1 MKTHAIMKLYK
12 QLLLTLPVFTVLLA
26 ACSKGGNSANPQPV
40 TPKVETTT
48 DLLVKSPWK
57 ISTVAFVNTT
67 TLLAEAVPVPD
78 SLKNLVLTFNADFS
92 YSETGA
98 KTATGTWAF
107 VPLQENMISLTSG
120 TPAVTANWNYTVSDS
135 AFGLINNA
143 IVTYTNPLKP
153 LQYYRGEELGFT
165 H

>member
-1 MKTHAIMKLYK
+1 MKTHTTMKSYT
-12 QLLLTLPVFTVLLA
+12 QLVLFASMFAVLIA
-26 ACSKGGNSANPQPV
+26 ACGKGGNSSNPQPV
-40 TPKVETTT
+40 TPKVETAT
-48 DLLVKSPWK
+48 DMLVKSPWK
-57 ISTVAFVNTT
+57 ISTVAFFNAT
-67 TLLAEAVPVPD
+67 TLLAEAVPIPD

-120 TPAVTANWNYTVSDS
+120 TPAITVNWNYTVSDS

-153 LQYYRGEELGFT
+153 LQDYRGEALGFT